1 MDFSHNFY
9 AGGAA
14 PQPYQFIGVPPL
26 TPSHSNN
33 SAASENYNNQSPPVR
48 PVPSRL
54 VFFLAGSTDH
64 HLTPQEVYENFQPID
79 QYGQYNNNPPPFARP
94 PGPPTPP
101 IAPSHGQSQNGP
113 ITGAAI
119 APAAKDHQADISA
132 TTKADPE
139 PRQNASN
146 SEDEDLPPAQ
156 SRRKAQNRAA
166 YVLPC
171 PALPCPTSKQHAR
184 TP

>member
-54 VFFLAGSTDH
+54 FFVSTHNTTSSRLTLHFSCASSVFCFCSKPKTVRMILPFRIPPLFDAIIWRLGALEPQIHDTVKRDASSQAILVVFVHQSPGAWRSADSRSTGFEEQV
-64 HLTPQEVYENFQPID
+64 L
-79 QYGQYNNNPPPFARP
+79 GM
-94 PGPPTPP
+94 
-101 IAPSHGQSQNGP
+101 
-113 ITGAAI
+113 
-119 APAAKDHQADISA
+119 
-132 TTKADPE
+132 
-139 PRQNASN
+139 
-146 SEDEDLPPAQ
+146 
-156 SRRKAQNRAA
+156 RRE
-166 YVLPC
+166 
-171 PALPCPTSKQHAR
+171 
-184 TP
+184 